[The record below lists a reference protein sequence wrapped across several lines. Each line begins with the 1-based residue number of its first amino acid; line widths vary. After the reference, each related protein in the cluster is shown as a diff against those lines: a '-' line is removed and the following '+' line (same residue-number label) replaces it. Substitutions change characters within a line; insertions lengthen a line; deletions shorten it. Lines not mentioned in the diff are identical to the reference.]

1 MRQPWG
7 RGRERTE
14 VREPRATSIHQ
25 SVGSGRGS
33 LLIWAHAFLLPLH
46 LKSLL
51 TLSPPKGIESV
62 RSFLPT
68 FKTYMLAAKCD
79 CKRHSGIVKSQNY
92 GFRWPVQTLSLS
104 LTSFITLGKLLS
116 SLCFSLFSYKMGLMM
131 TMAVTMPA
139 LHAGSPCIVVCDT
152 RGPRLPL
159 WGRGQPQPRPLA

>member
-1 MRQPWG
+1 MLQPWG
-7 RGRERTE
+7 WGRERTE

-92 GFRWPVQTLSLS
+92 GFRWPVQTLSV
-104 LTSFITLGKLLS
+104 TYLGKLLS
-116 SLCFSLFSYKMGLMM
+116 SLCFSLFSYKTGLMM

-139 LHAGSPCIVVCDT
+139 LHAGSPCIVVRVTC
-152 RGPRLPL
+152 GPRLPL
-159 WGRGQPQPRPLA
+159 WGRGQLKPHPLT